1 MLQSPGAI
9 CSSVPGRAGGRV
21 AEQPGDPPL
30 AGDLADDRAP
40 ARARGEQRERGGDG
54 RLADAAL
61 ARHDDEPVI
70 EQWGVVLH
78 GRADYGTGY
87 VSEAAE
93 ETVGEAYR
101 ACARM
106 QRRRDPTYYW
116 AVRCLPAERR
126 PAFHAL
132 YGFVRGADDIADDVR
147 PQRRAPRRARR
158 LAGRARARP
167 RARATASTR

>member
-1 MLQSPGAI
+1 MPGAPA
-9 CSSVPGRAGGRV
+9 VGWP
-21 AEQPGDPPL
+21 EQPGDAAL

-87 VSEAAE
+87 VSVAAE

-101 ACARM
+101 VCARM

-116 AVRCLPAERR
+116 AVRCLPADRR
-126 PAFHAL
+126 PAIHAL
-132 YGFVRGADDIADDVR
+132 YGFVRGADDIADDVA
-147 PQRRAPRRARR
+147 PQRRSAAPRWTP
-158 LAGRARARP
+158 GRP
-167 RARATASTR
+167 SSSTASRPGTATTR